1 MARAEQFEEQV
12 KQPLLQMKNEVEN
25 LDASN
30 LDANQT
36 LEFAR
41 AKKVIEY
48 VLNYIDLL
56 DPDLLPS
63 NFYTQMQ
70 AKIKNWNKTIPHL
83 NQILDDIL
91 FILASYGS
99 VYISKN
105 KAPNIISEM
114 VNSYGNVIKQ
124 SLQEINLPKVKKDA
138 KAIENYEARLL
149 SAEDSIQK
157 QITDFQTQI
166 QTWFNE
172 IQKFRNNFF
181 EKQDNKD
188 ISIKAEI
195 EQITHNISII
205 YAEIKSIETEFAQKL
220 KELGEFYIKIFGLLE
235 GDKRVGGL
243 DQELKDRFDE
253 ISKYDE
259 TQKQQIQKWK
269 DEIKDLLAVATNAS
283 LASSYE
289 KSKESYKLAI
299 MGWNATFIISIL
311 GIFGVAI
318 WGFVEIADKISDP
331 SVIFGAIFARLP
343 FYIPLAW
350 LAIFAAN
357 RRNENKRL
365 QEEYKHKE
373 TLAKAYSGYKEQI
386 EKLEDSKAQELA
398 EKLMEKLVEMTN
410 ENPNRALDKAKKEK
424 MPSLEMLEKLKD
436 LPQEILS
443 LISKAKN

>member
-1 MARAEQFEEQV
+1 MTRVEQFDTQV
-12 KQPLLQMKNEVEN
+12 RQFLLQIKDKVEN
-25 LDASN
+25 SN
-30 LDANQT
+30 TAN
-36 LEFAR
+36 LEYA
-41 AKKVIEY
+41 
-48 VLNYIDLL
+48 LNYINLL

-70 AKIKNWNKTIPHL
+70 QIQQKIQSSNQSIQVT
-83 NQILDDIL
+83 QILDEIL
-91 FILASYGS
+91 SILAFYGNI
-99 VYISKN
+99 YIPKN
-105 KAPNIISEM
+105 QIPSAISEM
-114 VNSYGNVIKQ
+114 IGAYNDTIKK
-124 SLQEINLPKVKKDA
+124 SLQEINFPKDKKDA

-181 EKQDNKD
+181 EKQDNKE
-188 ISIKAEI
+188 ISLKAEI
-195 EQITHNISII
+195 EQINNNINAR
-205 YAEIKSIETEFAQKL
+205 YKEIDNMAIQFAQKL
-220 KELGEFYIKIFGLLE
+220 IELDNFHIEVFGNLE

-243 DQELKDRFDE
+243 KQEVKDRLNE
-253 ISKYDE
+253 IDKYDE

-269 DEIKDLLAVATNAS
+269 NEIRDLLDIATNAS

-289 KSKESYKLAI
+289 KSNKSYKCAI

-331 SVIFGAIFARLP
+331 LVIFGAIFARLP

-350 LAIFAAN
+350 LAIFATN

-398 EKLMEKLVEMTN
+398 EKLMDKLVEMTN
-410 ENPNRALDKAKKEK
+410 ENPNRALDKVKKEK
-424 MPSLEMLEKLKD
+424 MPTFEMIEKLSD
-436 LPQEILS
+436 
-443 LISKAKN
+443 LISKVKN

>member
-25 LDASN
+25 LDTNN

-48 VLNYIDLL
+48 VLNYINLL

-70 AKIKNWNKTIPHL
+70 AKIKDWNKTIPHL

-114 VNSYGNVIKQ
+114 VNSYSNVIKQ

-181 EKQDNKD
+181 EKQDDKE
-188 ISIKAEI
+188 ISLKAEI
-195 EQITHNISII
+195 EQINNDINAT
-205 YAEIKSIETEFAQKL
+205 YKGIENMATQFAQKL
-220 KELGEFYIKIFGLLE
+220 IELDKFHIEVFGNLE

-243 DQELKDRFDE
+243 KQEVKDRLNE
-253 ISKYDE
+253 IDKYDE

-269 DEIKDLLAVATNAS
+269 NEIRDLLDIATNAS

-289 KSKESYKLAI
+289 KSNKSYKCAI

-331 SVIFGAIFARLP
+331 LVIFGAIFARLP

-350 LAIFAAN
+350 LAIFATN

-398 EKLMEKLVEMTN
+398 EKLMDKLVEMTN
-410 ENPNRALDKAKKEK
+410 ENPNRALDKVKKEK
-424 MPSLEMLEKLKD
+424 MPTFEMIEKLSD
-436 LPQEILS
+436 
-443 LISKAKN
+443 LISKVKN

>member
-1 MARAEQFEEQV
+1 MQQIQQKIQSSNQSIQV
-12 KQPLLQMKNEVEN
+12 
-25 LDASN
+25 
-30 LDANQT
+30 T
-36 LEFAR
+36 
-41 AKKVIEY
+41 
-48 VLNYIDLL
+48 
-56 DPDLLPS
+56 
-63 NFYTQMQ
+63 
-70 AKIKNWNKTIPHL
+70 
-83 NQILDDIL
+83 QILDEIL
-91 FILASYGS
+91 SILAFYGNI
-99 VYISKN
+99 YIPKN
-105 KAPNIISEM
+105 QIPSAISEM
-114 VNSYGNVIKQ
+114 IGAYNDTIKK
-124 SLQEINLPKVKKDA
+124 SLQEINFPKVKKDA

-181 EKQDNKD
+181 EKQDNKE
-188 ISIKAEI
+188 ISLKAEI
-195 EQITHNISII
+195 EQINNNINAR
-205 YAEIKSIETEFAQKL
+205 YKEIDNMAIQFAQKL
-220 KELGEFYIKIFGLLE
+220 IELDNFHIEVFGNLE

-243 DQELKDRFDE
+243 KQEVKDRLNE
-253 ISKYDE
+253 IDKYDE

-269 DEIKDLLAVATNAS
+269 NEIRDLLDIATNAS

-289 KSKESYKLAI
+289 KSNKSYKCAI

-331 SVIFGAIFARLP
+331 LVIFGAIFARLP

-350 LAIFAAN
+350 LAIFATN

-398 EKLMEKLVEMTN
+398 EKLMDKLVEMTN
-410 ENPNRALDKAKKEK
+410 ENPNRALDKVKKEK
-424 MPSLEMLEKLKD
+424 MPTFEMIEKLSD
-436 LPQEILS
+436 
-443 LISKAKN
+443 LISKVKN

>member
-1 MARAEQFEEQV
+1 MAFYG
-12 KQPLLQMKNEVEN
+12 N
-25 LDASN
+25 
-30 LDANQT
+30 
-36 LEFAR
+36 
-41 AKKVIEY
+41 I
-48 VLNYIDLL
+48 YI
-56 DPDLLPS
+56 P
-63 NFYTQMQ
+63 
-70 AKIKNWNKTIPHL
+70 K
-83 NQILDDIL
+83 NQIPS
-91 FILASYGS
+91 A
-99 VYISKN
+99 
-105 KAPNIISEM
+105 ISEM
-114 VNSYGNVIKQ
+114 IGAYNDTIKK
-124 SLQEINLPKVKKDA
+124 SLQEINFPKVKKDA

-181 EKQDNKD
+181 EKQDNKE
-188 ISIKAEI
+188 ISLKAEI
-195 EQITHNISII
+195 EQINNNINAR
-205 YAEIKSIETEFAQKL
+205 YKEIDNMAIQFAQKL
-220 KELGEFYIKIFGLLE
+220 IELDNFHIEVFGNLE

-243 DQELKDRFDE
+243 KQEVKDRLNE
-253 ISKYDE
+253 IDKYDE

-269 DEIKDLLAVATNAS
+269 NEIRDLLDIATNAS

-289 KSKESYKLAI
+289 KSNKSYKCAI

-331 SVIFGAIFARLP
+331 LVIFGAIFARLP

-350 LAIFAAN
+350 LAIFATN

-398 EKLMEKLVEMTN
+398 EKLMDKLVEMTN
-410 ENPNRALDKAKKEK
+410 ENPNRALDKVKKEK
-424 MPSLEMLEKLKD
+424 MPTFEMIEKLSD
-436 LPQEILS
+436 
-443 LISKAKN
+443 LISKVKN

>member
-1 MARAEQFEEQV
+1 MARAEQFVEQV

-48 VLNYIDLL
+48 VLNYINLL

-70 AKIKNWNKTIPHL
+70 AKIKDWEQTIPHL
-83 NQILDDIL
+83 NRINQILDDIL
-91 FILASYGS
+91 SILAFCGNI
-99 VYISKN
+99 YIPKN
-105 KAPNIISEM
+105 QIPSAISEM
-114 VNSYGNVIKQ
+114 IGAYNDTIKK
-124 SLQEINLPKVKKDA
+124 SLQEINFPKVKKDA
-138 KAIENYEARLL
+138 KAIENYEAKLL
-149 SAEDSIQK
+149 SAEDSIQQ
-157 QITDFQTQI
+157 QIADFQTRI

-181 EKQDNKD
+181 EKQDNKE
-188 ISIKAEI
+188 ISPKAEI
-195 EQITHNISII
+195 EQINNDINAT
-205 YAEIKSIETEFAQKL
+205 YKGIENMAIQFSQKL
-220 KELGEFYIKIFGLLE
+220 IELDKFHIEVFGNLE

-243 DQELKDRFDE
+243 KQEVKDKLNE
-253 ISKYDE
+253 IDKYDE

-269 DEIKDLLAVATNAS
+269 DEIRDLLDIATNAS

-289 KSKESYKLAI
+289 KSNKSYKCAI

-331 SVIFGAIFARLP
+331 FHFWSYICTIAFLYP
-343 FYIPLAW
+343 FSLVGY
-350 LAIFAAN
+350 FC
-357 RRNENKRL
+357 NE
-365 QEEYKHKE
+365 
-373 TLAKAYSGYKEQI
+373 
-386 EKLEDSKAQELA
+386 
-398 EKLMEKLVEMTN
+398 
-410 ENPNRALDKAKKEK
+410 
-424 MPSLEMLEKLKD
+424 
-436 LPQEILS
+436 
-443 LISKAKN
+443 

>member
-1 MARAEQFEEQV
+1 MQQIQQKIQSSNQSIQV
-12 KQPLLQMKNEVEN
+12 
-25 LDASN
+25 
-30 LDANQT
+30 T
-36 LEFAR
+36 
-41 AKKVIEY
+41 
-48 VLNYIDLL
+48 
-56 DPDLLPS
+56 
-63 NFYTQMQ
+63 
-70 AKIKNWNKTIPHL
+70 
-83 NQILDDIL
+83 QILDEIL
-91 FILASYGS
+91 SILAFYGNI
-99 VYISKN
+99 YIPKN
-105 KAPNIISEM
+105 QIPSAISEM
-114 VNSYGNVIKQ
+114 IGAYNDTIKK
-124 SLQEINLPKVKKDA
+124 SLQEINFPKVKKDA

-181 EKQDNKD
+181 EKQDNKE
-188 ISIKAEI
+188 ISLKAEI
-195 EQITHNISII
+195 EQINNNINAR
-205 YAEIKSIETEFAQKL
+205 YKEIDNMAIQFAQKL
-220 KELGEFYIKIFGLLE
+220 IELDNFHIEVFGNLE

-243 DQELKDRFDE
+243 KQEVKDRLNE
-253 ISKYDE
+253 IDKYDE

-269 DEIKDLLAVATNAS
+269 NEIRDLLDIATNAS

-289 KSKESYKLAI
+289 KSNKSYKCAI

-331 SVIFGAIFARLP
+331 LVIFGAIFARLP

-350 LAIFAAN
+350 LAIFATN

-386 EKLEDSKAQELA
+386 EKLEHSKAQELA
-398 EKLMEKLVEMTN
+398 EKLMDKLVEMTN
-410 ENPNRALDKAKKEK
+410 ENPNRALDKVKKEK
-424 MPSLEMLEKLKD
+424 MPTFEMIEKLSD
-436 LPQEILS
+436 
-443 LISKAKN
+443 LISKVKN

>member
-1 MARAEQFEEQV
+1 MLEQ
-12 KQPLLQMKNEVEN
+12 
-25 LDASN
+25 
-30 LDANQT
+30 
-36 LEFAR
+36 
-41 AKKVIEY
+41 KKVIEY
-48 VLNYIDLL
+48 ALNYINLL

-70 AKIKNWNKTIPHL
+70 QIQQKIQSSNQSIQVT
-83 NQILDDIL
+83 QILDEIL
-91 FILASYGS
+91 SILAFYGNI
-99 VYISKN
+99 YIPKN
-105 KAPNIISEM
+105 QIPSAISEM
-114 VNSYGNVIKQ
+114 IGAYNDTIKK
-124 SLQEINLPKVKKDA
+124 SLQEINFPKVKKDA

-181 EKQDNKD
+181 EKQDNKE
-188 ISIKAEI
+188 ISLKAEI
-195 EQITHNISII
+195 EQINNNINAR
-205 YAEIKSIETEFAQKL
+205 YKEIDNMAIQFAQKL
-220 KELGEFYIKIFGLLE
+220 IELDNFHIEVFGNLE

-243 DQELKDRFDE
+243 KQEVKDRLNE
-253 ISKYDE
+253 IDKYDE

-269 DEIKDLLAVATNAS
+269 NEIRDLLDIATNAS

-289 KSKESYKLAI
+289 KSNKSYKCAI

-331 SVIFGAIFARLP
+331 LVIFGAIFARLP

-350 LAIFAAN
+350 LAIFATN

-398 EKLMEKLVEMTN
+398 EKLMDKLVEMTN
-410 ENPNRALDKAKKEK
+410 ENPNRALDKVKKEK
-424 MPSLEMLEKLKD
+424 MPTFEMIEKLSD
-436 LPQEILS
+436 
-443 LISKAKN
+443 LISKVKN

>member
-1 MARAEQFEEQV
+1 MQQIQQKIQSSNQSIQV
-12 KQPLLQMKNEVEN
+12 
-25 LDASN
+25 
-30 LDANQT
+30 T
-36 LEFAR
+36 
-41 AKKVIEY
+41 
-48 VLNYIDLL
+48 
-56 DPDLLPS
+56 
-63 NFYTQMQ
+63 
-70 AKIKNWNKTIPHL
+70 
-83 NQILDDIL
+83 QILDEIL
-91 FILASYGS
+91 SILAFYGNI
-99 VYISKN
+99 YIPKN
-105 KAPNIISEM
+105 QIPSAISEM
-114 VNSYGNVIKQ
+114 IGAYNDTIKK
-124 SLQEINLPKVKKDA
+124 SLQEINFPKVKKDA

-157 QITDFQTQI
+157 QITDLPTQI

-181 EKQDNKD
+181 EKQDNKE
-188 ISIKAEI
+188 ISLKAEI
-195 EQITHNISII
+195 EQINNNINAR
-205 YAEIKSIETEFAQKL
+205 YKEIDNMAIQFAQKL
-220 KELGEFYIKIFGLLE
+220 IELDNFHIEVFGNLE

-243 DQELKDRFDE
+243 KQEVKDRLNE
-253 ISKYDE
+253 IDKYDE

-269 DEIKDLLAVATNAS
+269 DEIRDLLDIATNAS

-289 KSKESYKLAI
+289 KSNKSYKCAI

-331 SVIFGAIFARLP
+331 LVIFGAIFARLP

-350 LAIFAAN
+350 LAIFATN

-398 EKLMEKLVEMTN
+398 EKLMDKLVEMTN
-410 ENPNRALDKAKKEK
+410 ENPNRALDKVKKEK
-424 MPSLEMLEKLKD
+424 MPTFEMIEKLSD
-436 LPQEILS
+436 
-443 LISKAKN
+443 LISKVKN

>member
-1 MARAEQFEEQV
+1 MQQIQQKIQSSNQSIQV
-12 KQPLLQMKNEVEN
+12 
-25 LDASN
+25 
-30 LDANQT
+30 T
-36 LEFAR
+36 
-41 AKKVIEY
+41 
-48 VLNYIDLL
+48 
-56 DPDLLPS
+56 
-63 NFYTQMQ
+63 
-70 AKIKNWNKTIPHL
+70 
-83 NQILDDIL
+83 QILDEIL
-91 FILASYGS
+91 SILAFYGNI
-99 VYISKN
+99 YIPKN
-105 KAPNIISEM
+105 QIPSAISEM
-114 VNSYGNVIKQ
+114 IGAYNDTIKK
-124 SLQEINLPKVKKDA
+124 SLQEINFPKVKKDA

-181 EKQDNKD
+181 EKQDNKE
-188 ISIKAEI
+188 ISLKAEI
-195 EQITHNISII
+195 EQINNNINAR
-205 YAEIKSIETEFAQKL
+205 YKEIDNMAIQFAQKL
-220 KELGEFYIKIFGLLE
+220 IELDNFHIEVFGNLE

-243 DQELKDRFDE
+243 KQEVKDRLNE
-253 ISKYDE
+253 IDKYDE

-269 DEIKDLLAVATNAS
+269 NEIRDLLDIATNAS

-289 KSKESYKLAI
+289 KSNKSYKCAI

-331 SVIFGAIFARLP
+331 LVIFGAIFARLP
-343 FYIPLAW
+343 FYSSLAW
-350 LAIFAAN
+350 LAIFATN

-398 EKLMEKLVEMTN
+398 EKLMDKLVEMTN
-410 ENPNRALDKAKKEK
+410 ENPNRALDKVKKEK
-424 MPSLEMLEKLKD
+424 MPTFEMIEKLSD
-436 LPQEILS
+436 
-443 LISKAKN
+443 LISKVKN

>member
-1 MARAEQFEEQV
+1 MQQIQQKIQSSNQSIQV
-12 KQPLLQMKNEVEN
+12 
-25 LDASN
+25 
-30 LDANQT
+30 T
-36 LEFAR
+36 
-41 AKKVIEY
+41 
-48 VLNYIDLL
+48 
-56 DPDLLPS
+56 
-63 NFYTQMQ
+63 
-70 AKIKNWNKTIPHL
+70 
-83 NQILDDIL
+83 QILDEIL
-91 FILASYGS
+91 SILAFYGNI
-99 VYISKN
+99 YIPKN
-105 KAPNIISEM
+105 QIPSAISEM
-114 VNSYGNVIKQ
+114 IGAYNDTIKK
-124 SLQEINLPKVKKDA
+124 SLQEINFPKVKKDA

-181 EKQDNKD
+181 EKQDNKE
-188 ISIKAEI
+188 ISLKAEI
-195 EQITHNISII
+195 EQINNNINAR
-205 YAEIKSIETEFAQKL
+205 YKEIDNMAIQFAQKL
-220 KELGEFYIKIFGLLE
+220 IELDNFHIEVFGNLE

-243 DQELKDRFDE
+243 KQEVKDRLNE
-253 ISKYDE
+253 IDKYDE

-269 DEIKDLLAVATNAS
+269 NEIRDLLDIATNAS

-289 KSKESYKLAI
+289 KSNKSYKCAI

-331 SVIFGAIFARLP
+331 LVIFGAIFARLP

-350 LAIFAAN
+350 LAIFATN

-398 EKLMEKLVEMTN
+398 EKLMDKLVEMTN
-410 ENPNRALDKAKKEK
+410 ENPNRSLDKDKKEK
-424 MPSLEMLEKLKD
+424 MPTFEMIEKLSD
-436 LPQEILS
+436 
-443 LISKAKN
+443 LISKVKN

>member
-1 MARAEQFEEQV
+1 MTRAEQFEEQV

-41 AKKVIEY
+41 TKKVIEY
-48 VLNYIDLL
+48 VLNYINLL

-70 AKIKNWNKTIPHL
+70 QIQQKIQSS
-83 NQILDDIL
+83 NQSIQATQALDEILI
-91 FILASYGS
+91 ILASYGNIYIPKNQIPS
-99 VYISKN
+99 AINEMIGAYNDTISK
-105 KAPNIISEM
+105 
-114 VNSYGNVIKQ
+114 
-124 SLQEINLPKVKKDA
+124 SLQEINFLKVKKDA
-138 KAIENYEARLL
+138 RAIENYEVKLL

-157 QITDFQTQI
+157 QIADFQTQI

-172 IQKFRNNFF
+172 IQKFRNNCF
-181 EKQDNKD
+181 EKQDNKE
-188 ISIKAEI
+188 ISLKAEI
-195 EQITHNISII
+195 EQINNDINTT
-205 YAEIKSIETEFAQKL
+205 YKGIENMATQFAQKL
-220 KELGEFYIKIFGLLE
+220 IELDKFHIEVFGNLE

-243 DQELKDRFDE
+243 KQEVKDRLNE
-253 ISKYDE
+253 IDKYDG

-269 DEIKDLLAVATNAS
+269 NEIRDLLDITTNAS

-289 KSKESYKLAI
+289 KSNKSYECPI

-318 WGFVEIADKISDP
+318 WGFVEIADKTSDP
-331 SVIFGAIFARLP
+331 LVIFGAIFARLP

-350 LAIFAAN
+350 LAIFATN

-398 EKLMEKLVEMTN
+398 EKLMDKLVEMTN
-410 ENPNRALDKAKKEK
+410 ENPNRALDKVKKEK
-424 MPSLEMLEKLKD
+424 MPTFEMIEKMSD
-436 LPQEILS
+436 
-443 LISKAKN
+443 LISKVKN